1 MGLTTRVLLI
11 DDSTTT
17 ARQLEQIITDIGG
30 FEVVGHA
37 RNGAEGIRLYEELS
51 PDVVCMDVVMPV
63 LDGLQATRS
72 ILQLDPD
79 AKIIVVSSVG
89 GSRDT
94 SVEAARA
101 GARTV
106 IAKPFDSAQV
116 QRALEEVRG

>member
-1 MGLTTRVLLI
+1 LLI